1 MADQL
6 NPFEL
11 CVRARLARGAFHL
24 DVDFSIPPGI
34 TMLFGPSGAGKSTLL
49 DCIAGLISPDEGR
62 IAISNDLLFDGA
74 THLNLPAQNRRLGY
88 LFQSP
93 TLFPHLTARRNIE
106 YGISHLADS
115 DRNGAIAE
123 ILKLFRIESLA
134 SRKPAELSGGEAQRV

>member
-11 CVRARLARGAFHL
+11 RVRTRLARSAFRL

-34 TMLFGPSGAGKSTLL
+34 TILFGPSGAGKSTLL

-62 IAISNDLLFDGA
+62 IIISNDLLFDSA
-74 THLNLPAQNRRLGY
+74 THLNIPAQNRRLGY

-93 TLFPHLTARRNIE
+93 ALF
-106 YGISHLADS
+106 SHL
-115 DRNGAIAE
+115 
-123 ILKLFRIESLA
+123 
-134 SRKPAELSGGEAQRV
+134 